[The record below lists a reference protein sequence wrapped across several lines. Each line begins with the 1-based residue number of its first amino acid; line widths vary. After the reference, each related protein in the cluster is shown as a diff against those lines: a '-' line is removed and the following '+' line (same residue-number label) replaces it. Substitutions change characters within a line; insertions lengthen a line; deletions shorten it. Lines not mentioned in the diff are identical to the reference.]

1 MRFHALAGAAL
12 AALLCANS
20 AQALTISSGGVAQAL
35 GCSSVSCGATQ
46 TLELNPATPLAPA
59 TGTIDLDPGLLT
71 LTFDIEIVSLSL
83 TGIGGPDNG
92 VSEVLFLNIDYVGVA
107 SLFDLGGG
115 SFIIGPAQTA
125 SVSGDQSQDGGATSN
140 PFAAPNA
147 RVNGQCLVV
156 GAGLVCGISFGQ
168 ANFSFDV
175 GSPPDNTRHFQ
186 HTTNITA
193 LPEPS
198 TFTLMGLALV
208 GGVAATRR
216 R

>member
-12 AALLCANS
+12 AVLLFATS
-20 AQALTISSGGVAQAL
+20 AQSLTISSGGVNQAL
-35 GCSSVSCGATQ
+35 GCSSVACGATQ

-92 VSEVLFLNIDYVGVA
+92 VSEVLFLNTNYVGVA
-107 SLFDLGGG
+107 SLIDVGGG

-125 SVSGDQSQDGGATSN
+125 SVSVDQSQDGAPSS

-186 HTTNITA
+186 HTANITA

-198 TFTLMGLALV
+198 TLTLMGLALV